1 MIPLVSLWRNWVSY
15 KACANEEVLPW
26 DEEVAYSCTPHERRL
41 LLCIPMGLLWAAG
54 ILLVSV
60 QSFLP
65 VHQGLLTKE
74 KFIENCETFARQ
86 HMESYKTRYLDE
98 DLIWHESMDNG
109 IIYYGLVSAFEDTPY
124 ELTINE
130 DGYISAVHIEYESHE
145 DEGLIGDFSGTAF
158 ILRAAYVLAANRT
171 NVFSYFSEVKLW
183 KDLNWMEDFTLTDG
197 CVRVSHEVEYWG
209 YDKAQD
215 FLIRGD
221 NQVYSEN
228 PYFRWSLT
236 LTLIEDA
243 A

>member
-1 MIPLVSLWRNWVSY
+1 
-15 KACANEEVLPW
+15 
-26 DEEVAYSCTPHERRL
+26 
-41 LLCIPMGLLWAAG
+41 
-54 ILLVSV
+54 
-60 QSFLP
+60 
-65 VHQGLLTKE
+65 
-74 KFIENCETFARQ
+74 
-86 HMESYKTRYLDE
+86 
-98 DLIWHESMDNG
+98 MDNG

-183 KDLNWMEDFTLTDG
+183 KDLNWMEDFTLTEG